1 MRVRACLRATERE
14 RERESGADA
23 LAGTKGGE
31 ARCAGEAHLQHAGE
45 GLGGGLEVGLQALL
59 DGARVVV
66 AGGDGM
72 QAAARGARVRKA
84 KTTFVLE
91 KRDIGGLKGSSH
103 L

>member
-1 MRVRACLRATERE
+1 MRACLRATERE
-14 RERESGADA
+14 RERGADA
-23 LAGTKGGE
+23 VAGTKGGE
-31 ARCAGEAHLQHAGE
+31 ARRAGEAHLQHAGE